1 MQARTSIRRTV
12 RGIRRRLAT
21 AYARCF
27 FPRTVANLEAYRSD
41 LAGKRGLEIGG
52 PSGILG
58 VGGPL
63 PIYDVLESLDN
74 CLYSSRT
81 IWTGEVAGN
90 ASFVYDRNKQPGNQI
105 FCEASHL
112 GPVSD
117 SSYECVIASHCLEH
131 VANPLRALQ
140 EWRRVLAPQGVF
152 LMVLPHKDGTF
163 DWRRPTTALEHMV
176 TDFENN
182 VGEEDL
188 THLPEIL
195 ALHDLRRDEAAGT
208 LDQFRERCLDNLSMR
223 AIHHHVFDTHTALAV
238 VDRASFQILQVS
250 TFRPYH
256 IMILARRSEGV
267 PDNAAFLGTQAEYRR
282 DSPFRSDRLSSPQR
296 PGTNSAN

>member
-1 MQARTSIRRTV
+1 MQAGKSIRRTV

-27 FPRTVANLEAYRSD
+27 FPRTVENLQAYRSE
-41 LAGKRGLEIGG
+41 LTGKRGLEIGG

-58 VGGPL
+58 VEGPL
-63 PIYDVLESLDN
+63 PVYDVLKSLDN

-81 IWTGEVAGN
+81 IWTGEVAGQ
-90 ASFVYDRNKQPGNQI
+90 ASFVYDSNKKPGNQI
-105 FCEASHL
+105 FCEASQL

-140 EWRRVLAPQGVF
+140 EWKRVLAPQGLL

-163 DWRRPTTALEHMV
+163 DWRRPTTVLEHMV
-176 TDFENN
+176 TDYENN
-182 VGEEDL
+182 VGEDDL
-188 THLPEIL
+188 THMPEIL
-195 ALHDLRRDEAAGT
+195 ALHDLKRDEAAGT
-208 LDQFRERCLDNLSMR
+208 PEQFRERCLDNLSKR

-256 IMILARRSEGV
+256 IMILARRLEGV
-267 PDNAAFLGTQAEYRR
+267 PDNAAFLGAQAEFRR
-282 DSPFRSDRLSSPQR
+282 HSPFRSDRLDLSQS